1 MHAFSSLQTLNSNL
15 ITFMFVQTCKK
26 KYEDKERSLTSSVQE
41 WKRYKRKQKQMPRMQ
56 WTKNFLYLMH

>member
-15 ITFMFVQTCKK
+15 ITFMFKHAQK

-41 WKRYKRKQKQMPRMQ
+41 WKGYKRKQKQMPRMQ
-56 WTKNFLYLMH
+56 

>member
-1 MHAFSSLQTLNSNL
+1 MFKHAQ
-15 ITFMFVQTCKK
+15 K

-41 WKRYKRKQKQMPRMQ
+41 WKGYKRKQKQMPRMQ